1 MPRNITV
8 TFDDGSSHVYQNT
21 PDTVTPDEV
30 AQRASQEFGKKVVS
44 MDGGQQPEPPPPPP
58 EPMGNLESAA
68 TLVGG
73 LPERIGSAMEAR
85 KKEMVDVM
93 QAPSRF
99 PFEREL
105 QMIGKGLKGPIM
117 DVTGEVISTGLG
129 AAADVANP
137 EIRRGFNDLMNNI
150 TNSEFAKQA
159 IDFYMA
165 VDPQTRR
172 TLESVFNIANVMAP
186 FKIKAKKGA
195 GFRDTLEEGL
205 TIVDKRKEFKREMLR
220 RMFQPERSK
229 ANIELELRNG
239 TGALDNMVDNLLDI
253 KGVSP
258 LYVPER
264 NLAALNKHMNSLEA
278 RIQGQLGSFDK
289 TGKFVR
295 NVKNSFNDLLVD
307 TINTSPTLREQ
318 VLKPAVKAE
327 AQRSIMRKV
336 DGIITN
342 LKEAK
347 IEPNSLKGLLEL
359 RRRLDKV
366 LSSKDFNKLSD
377 VDKSKLALEK
387 QIVMDMRGK
396 INDTISGF
404 AEEFDPDNTTIKT
417 LLQKQSATYGATNN
431 YATKSARNLA
441 DLTEQ
446 GTVVKAL
453 SNHPILV
460 YRALQNQ
467 GASPTVA
474 AILAAPSAINL
485 GGEVFGA
492 TRRQLS
498 GARAPL
504 IRGGM
509 FYGQEEEQR

>member
-1 MPRNITV
+1 MPKNITV
-8 TFDDGSSHVYQNT
+8 TFDDGSSHVYQNA

-30 AQRASQEFGKKVVS
+30 EQRASQEFGKKVVS
-44 MDGGQQPEPPPPPP
+44 MDGGKQPEPPPPPP

-73 LPERIGSAMEAR
+73 MPERIGSAMEAR

-93 QAPSRF
+93 QTPSRF

-105 QMIGKGLKGPIM
+105 QMIGKGIAGPMLDIA
-117 DVTGEVISTGLG
+117 GETVSTGVG

-137 EIRRGFNDLMNNI
+137 EIRRGFNDLMNGI

-165 VDPQTRR
+165 LDPQTRR
-172 TLESVFNIANVMAP
+172 TVESAFNIANVLAP
-186 FKIKAKKGA
+186 FKLKAKKGA
-195 GFRDTLEEGL
+195 GFSDTLKEGM
-205 TIVDKRKEFKREMLR
+205 TVVDRQKDLKRTMLR
-220 RMFQPERSK
+220 RMFQSERSK
-229 ANIELELRNG
+229 ENIAFDLTNG
-239 TGALDNMVDNLLDI
+239 TADLDNMVDNLLDI

-264 NLAALNKHMNSLEA
+264 NMAALNKHMNTLEA

-289 TGKFVR
+289 TGRFVR
-295 NVKNSFNDLLVD
+295 NVKNSFNDLLAD

-318 VLKPAVKAE
+318 GLKPAVKAE

-404 AEEFDPDNTTIKT
+404 AEEFAPENETIKT
-417 LLQKQSATYGATNN
+417 LLKKQSATYGATNN
-431 YATKSARNLA
+431 YVTKSARNLA
-441 DLTEQ
+441 NLTEQ
-446 GTVVKAL
+446 GAIAKAL

-492 TRRQLS
+492 ARRQLS

>member
-1 MPRNITV
+1 MPKNITV

-30 AQRASQEFGKKVVS
+30 EQRASQEFGKKVVS
-44 MDGGQQPEPPPPPP
+44 MDGGKQPEPPPPPP
-58 EPMGNLESAA
+58 EPLGNLESAA
-68 TLVGG
+68 KLIGG
-73 LPERIGSAMEAR
+73 MPERMGSAMEAR
-85 KKEMVDVM
+85 KKEMIDVM
-93 QAPSRF
+93 QAPERF

-105 QMIGKGLKGPIM
+105 QMIGKGIAGPIM
-117 DVTGEVISTGLG
+117 DITGEAVSTGVG
-129 AAADVANP
+129 AVADVANP

-150 TNSEFAKQA
+150 TNSPAAKQA

-165 VDPQTRR
+165 LDPQTRR
-172 TLESVFNIANVMAP
+172 TVESAFNIANVLAP

-195 GFRDTLEEGL
+195 GFQDTLKEGM
-205 TIVDKRKEFKREMLR
+205 TVVDRQKDLKRTMLR
-220 RMFQPERSK
+220 RMFQSERSQ
-229 ANIELELRNG
+229 ANIEFDLLNG
-239 TGALDNMVDNLLDI
+239 TEKLDNMVENLLDI

-264 NLAALNKHMNSLEA
+264 NLAALTKHMNALEA
-278 RIQGQLGSFDK
+278 RIQGQLSSFDK

-307 TINTSPTLREQ
+307 TINTSQTLREQ
-318 VLKPAVKAE
+318 GLKPAVKAE

-347 IEPNSLKGLLEL
+347 IEPNSLRGLLEL

-377 VDKSKLALEK
+377 ADKSKLALEK

-396 INDTISGF
+396 LNETISGL
-404 AEEFDPDNTTIKT
+404 AEQFDPDNTTIKT
-417 LLQKQSATYGATNN
+417 LLQKQSATYGATSN
-431 YATKSARNLA
+431 YATKSARKLA
-441 DLTEQ
+441 DLTDQ
-446 GTVVKAL
+446 GTVAKAL

-485 GGEVFGA
+485 GGEMFGA

-509 FYGQEEEQR
+509 FYGQEEQ